1 MTDNSIIDIRIARVE
16 DYWILGLYK
25 ENEKEPYEWKVYG
38 ELNLIMMDLHMIVD
52 DLKTKPQ
59 TFEVDI
65 LDLLNMKR
73 EEDE

>member
-1 MTDNSIIDIRIARVE
+1 MTNNSIIDIRIARVE